1 MSCHEKAMK
10 TSEMYLTALIFSKFL
25 DRLGLKFSLNC
36 PNLALNIFF
45 SEKCPKL
52 ILNILIRNFL
62 SYHMIPTIKSQYA
75 ANYIFVLV
83 NRLTNSEK
91 SI

>member
-1 MSCHEKAMK
+1 MSCHEKAIK

-25 DRLGLKFSLNC
+25 DRLGLKLSLNC
-36 PNLALNIFF
+36 PNLALIYMFF
-45 SEKCPKL
+45 EKCPNL

-62 SYHMIPTIKSQYA
+62 SFHMIPSIKSQYA
-75 ANYIFVLV
+75 ANYTFLLV
-83 NRLTNSEK
+83 NRPTNSEK